1 MSKES
6 KDWAIAFCGLNCA
19 KCDTY
24 QAAHGNS
31 KLVEEI
37 VDWLREERKR
47 IIKPEQIKCEQCRG
61 SLDAHW
67 SPDCKIMLCAK
78 KKKVQYCFQ
87 CKQFPCSILDAFA
100 SDGAAHHKRTVE
112 NLHRMKQIG
121 VDTWILEQEK
131 RGKCEFC
138 P

>member
-1 MSKES
+1 MDKES

-24 QAAHGNS
+24 QAAHGNA
-31 KLVEEI
+31 KLMEEI
-37 VDWLREERKR
+37 VDWFKEERKKTV
-47 IIKPEQIKCEQCRG
+47 KPEQIKCERCRG
-61 SLDAHW
+61 PLDVHW

-78 KKKVQYCFQ
+78 KKKVRYCFQ
-87 CKQFPCSILDAFA
+87 CRQFPCSILDAFA
-100 SDGAAHHKRTVE
+100 SDGASHHKRTVE
-112 NLHRMKQIG
+112 NLHRMKKMG
-121 VDTWILEQEK
+121 VDAWILEQEK